1 MAFVGLYGQP
11 GRPNPD
17 DQPGEG
23 CTMPFKIKTLNNISQ
38 QGLKLF
44 GDNYAVAGDAASPDA
59 VLVRSAIVDTDD
71 IPSMVAIARAGAGV
85 NNITIDKAT
94 DKGVC
99 VFNTPGANANAVAE
113 LVFIMLGIAA
123 RKIHKSLEFS
133 QTMAAEADDKTINE
147 KVEKGKAN
155 FSGFELQGKTL
166 GVIGLGKIGVLV
178 SNAGLQHG
186 MNVIGYDPFP
196 TVANVHLLNPRVEI
210 TPKLDEIIAKSDIIT
225 VHVPLSDKTRGL
237 IGEAQLKKAKQGV
250 ILMNYARKGIY
261 DDAAVIA
268 ALDSGKVSHYI
279 NDFPSKALLG
289 RPNVI
294 CTPHLGA
301 STAESEENCAVMAV
315 NQLRNYLEYGIVAN
329 SVNFP
334 IIEAY
339 PEEHTRTRVVV
350 INKDVPNMI
359 AQITQVIG
367 NAGLNIVSFTNAS
380 NGKVG
385 YNIIDLDKELPE
397 PLVENIKAI
406 GNVVRVRVLRF
417 PLK

>member
-1 MAFVGLYGQP
+1 
-11 GRPNPD
+11 
-17 DQPGEG
+17 
-23 CTMPFKIKTLNNISQ
+23 MPFKIKTLNNISP

-44 GDNYAVAGDAASPDA
+44 GDSYSVAGDTASPDA
-59 VLVRSAIVDTDD
+59 VLVRSAIVDTDE
-71 IPSMVAIARAGAGV
+71 IPGMLAIARAGAGV
-85 NNITIDKAT
+85 NNITLDKAT

-113 LVFIMLGIAA
+113 LVFIMLGIHA

-133 QTMAAEADDKTINE
+133 NGLAAEADDKAISE
-147 KVEKGKAN
+147 KVEKGKAG

-186 MNVIGYDPFP
+186 MRVIGYDPFP
-196 TVANVHLLNPRVEI
+196 TVANVHLLNPRVEVAH
-210 TPKLDEIIAKSDIIT
+210 KLDEVIAQADVLS
-225 VHVPLSDKTRGL
+225 VHVPLSDKTRNL
-237 IGEAQLKKAKQGV
+237 IGEAQLKKAKSGV

-268 ALDSGKVSHYI
+268 ALDAGKVGGYI
-279 NDFPSKALLG
+279 SDFPSKALLG

-334 IIEAY
+334 GIEIY
-339 PEEHTRTRVVV
+339 PEDSTRTRLVV

-367 NAGLNIVSFTNAS
+367 KAGLNIVSFTNAS

-385 YNIIDLDKELPE
+385 YNIIDLETDLSDA
-397 PLVENIKAI
+397 LVESIKAI

-417 PLK
+417 ARK

>member
-1 MAFVGLYGQP
+1 
-11 GRPNPD
+11 
-17 DQPGEG
+17 
-23 CTMPFKIKTLNNISQ
+23 MPFKIKTLNNISQ

-44 GDNYAVAGDAASPDA
+44 GDNYAVGGDTPSPDA
-59 VLVRSAIVDTDD
+59 VLVRSAIVDTDE
-71 IPSMVAIARAGAGV
+71 IPSMLAIARAGAGV
-85 NNITIDKAT
+85 NNISIEKAT
-94 DKGVC
+94 EKGVC

-133 QTMAAEADDKTINE
+133 QALAGEADDKAISE

-166 GVIGLGKIGVLV
+166 AVIGLGKIGVLV

-210 TPKLDEIIAKSDIIT
+210 AHKLDDVIAQADVIS
-225 VHVPLSDKTRGL
+225 VHVPLSDKTRNL
-237 IGEAQLKKAKQGV
+237 IGEAQLKKAKNGV

-268 ALDSGKVSHYI
+268 GLDSGKVSHYI

-315 NQLRNYLEYGIVAN
+315 KQLRNYLEYGVVAN

-334 IIEAY
+334 ITEVY
-339 PEEHTRTRVVV
+339 PEDSTRTRVIV

-367 NAGLNIVSFTNAS
+367 KAGLNIASFTNAS

-385 YNIIDLDKELPE
+385 YNIIDLDKDLPE
-397 PLVENIKAI
+397 PLVETIKGI

-417 PLK
+417 PQK

>member
-1 MAFVGLYGQP
+1 
-11 GRPNPD
+11 
-17 DQPGEG
+17 
-23 CTMPFKIKTLNNISQ
+23 MPFKIKTLNNISQ

-44 GDNYAVAGDAASPDA
+44 GDNYAVGGDTPSPDA
-59 VLVRSAIVDTDD
+59 VLVRSAIVDTDE
-71 IPSMVAIARAGAGV
+71 IPSMLAIARAGAGV
-85 NNITIDKAT
+85 NNISIEKAT
-94 DKGVC
+94 EKGVC

-133 QTMAAEADDKTINE
+133 QALAGEADDKAISE

-166 GVIGLGKIGVLV
+166 AVIGLGKIGVLV

-186 MNVIGYDPFP
+186 MSVIGYDPFP

-210 TPKLDEIIAKSDIIT
+210 AHKLDDVIAQADVIS
-225 VHVPLSDKTRGL
+225 VHVPLSDKTRNL
-237 IGEAQLKKAKQGV
+237 IGEAQLKKAKNGV

-268 ALDSGKVSHYI
+268 GLDSGKVSHYI

-315 NQLRNYLEYGIVAN
+315 KQLRNYLEYGVVAN

-334 IIEAY
+334 ITEVY
-339 PEEHTRTRVVV
+339 PEDSTRTRVIV

-367 NAGLNIVSFTNAS
+367 KAGLNIASFTNAS

-385 YNIIDLDKELPE
+385 YNIIDLDKDLPE
-397 PLVENIKAI
+397 PLVETIKGI

-417 PLK
+417 PQK

>member
-1 MAFVGLYGQP
+1 
-11 GRPNPD
+11 
-17 DQPGEG
+17 
-23 CTMPFKIKTLNNISQ
+23 MPFKIKTLNNISP

-44 GDNYAVAGDAASPDA
+44 GDNYAVAGDTSSPDA
-59 VLVRSAIVDTDD
+59 VLVRSAIVDTDE
-71 IPSMVAIARAGAGV
+71 IPSMLAIARAGAGV
-85 NNITIDKAT
+85 NNISIDKAT
-94 DKGVC
+94 EKGVC

-133 QTMAAEADDKTINE
+133 QGLSAEADDKAISE

-166 GVIGLGKIGVLV
+166 GVIGLGKIGVLA

-210 TPKLDEIIAKSDIIT
+210 TPKLDEIIAKADVIT
-225 VHVPLSDKTRGL
+225 VHVPLSDKTRNL

-261 DDAAVIA
+261 DDAAVTA
-268 ALDSGKVSHYI
+268 ALDSGKVSFYI

-315 NQLRNYLEYGIVAN
+315 KQLRNYLEYGIVAN

-339 PEEHTRTRVVV
+339 PEEHTKTRVVV

-367 NAGLNIVSFTNAS
+367 KAGLNIVSFTNAS
-380 NGKVG
+380 NGKIG
-385 YNIIDLDKELPE
+385 YNIIDLDKDLSDS
-397 PLVENIKAI
+397 LVDTIKGI

-417 PLK
+417 DQK

>member
-1 MAFVGLYGQP
+1 
-11 GRPNPD
+11 
-17 DQPGEG
+17 
-23 CTMPFKIKTLNNISQ
+23 MPFKIKTLNNISQ

-44 GDNYAVAGDAASPDA
+44 GDNYQVSGDVSAPDA
-59 VLVRSAIVDTDD
+59 VLVRSAIVDTDE
-71 IPSMVAIARAGAGV
+71 IPSMQAIARAGAGV
-85 NNITIDKAT
+85 NNISIDKAT
-94 DKGVC
+94 EKGVC

-123 RKIHKSLEFS
+123 RKIDKSLEFS
-133 QTMAAEADDKTINE
+133 QSMAKEADDKVINE
-147 KVEKGKAN
+147 KVEKGKSQ

-166 GVIGLGKIGVLV
+166 GVIGLGKIGVLAA
-178 SNAGLQHG
+178 NAGLQHG
-186 MNVIGYDPFP
+186 MTVIGYDPFP

-210 TPKLDEIIAKSDIIT
+210 TPKLDEIIAKADVIT
-225 VHVPLSDKTRGL
+225 VHVPLSDKTRNL

-268 ALDSGKVSHYI
+268 AMDAGKVSFYI

-315 NQLRNYLEYGIVAN
+315 NQLKNYMEYGIIAN

-334 IIEAY
+334 IIESY

-367 NAGLNIVSFTNAS
+367 KAGLNIVSFTNAS
-380 NGKVG
+380 NGKIG
-385 YNIIDLDKELPE
+385 YNIIDLDKDVPDA
-397 PLVENIKAI
+397 LVESIQGVDKVI
-406 GNVVRVRVLRF
+406 RVRVLRF
-417 PLK
+417 PQK

>member
-1 MAFVGLYGQP
+1 
-11 GRPNPD
+11 
-17 DQPGEG
+17 
-23 CTMPFKIKTLNNISQ
+23 MPFKIKTLNNISQ

-44 GDNYAVAGDAASPDA
+44 GDNYAVSGDASSPDA
-59 VLVRSAIVDTDD
+59 VLVRSAIVDTDE
-71 IPSMVAIARAGAGV
+71 IPSMLAIARAGAGV
-85 NNITIDKAT
+85 NNISIDKAT
-94 DKGVC
+94 EKGVC

-133 QTMAAEADDKTINE
+133 QALAGEADDKAISE

-166 GVIGLGKIGVLV
+166 AVIGLGKIGVLV

-210 TPKLDEIIAKSDIIT
+210 AHKLDDVIAQADVIS
-225 VHVPLSDKTRGL
+225 VHVPLSDKTRNL
-237 IGEAQLKKAKQGV
+237 IGEAQLKKAKNGV

-261 DDAAVIA
+261 DDAAVVA
-268 ALDSGKVSHYI
+268 GLESGKVSHYI

-315 NQLRNYLEYGIVAN
+315 KQLRNYLEYGIVAN

-334 IIEAY
+334 IIEVY
-339 PEEHTRTRVVV
+339 PEESTRTRVVV

-367 NAGLNIVSFTNAS
+367 KAGLNIVSFTNAS

-385 YNIIDLDKELPE
+385 YNIIDLDKDLSEA
-397 PLVENIKAI
+397 LVETIKAI
-406 GNVVRVRVLRF
+406 GNVVKVRVLRF
-417 PLK
+417 PQK

>member
-1 MAFVGLYGQP
+1 MA
-11 GRPNPD
+11 
-17 DQPGEG
+17 
-23 CTMPFKIKTLNNISQ
+23 FKIKTLNNISP

-44 GDNYAVAGDAASPDA
+44 GDNYAVAGDTSSPDA
-59 VLVRSAIVDTDD
+59 VLVRSAIVDTDE
-71 IPSMVAIARAGAGV
+71 IPGMLAIARAGAGV
-85 NNITIDKAT
+85 NNISIDKAT

-133 QTMAAEADDKTINE
+133 QGLAAEADDKAISE

-166 GVIGLGKIGVLV
+166 GVIGLGKIGVLA

-210 TPKLDEIIAKSDIIT
+210 TPKLDEIIAKADVIT
-225 VHVPLSDKTRGL
+225 VHVPLSDKTRNL

-261 DDAAVIA
+261 DDAAVLA
-268 ALDSGKVSHYI
+268 ALETGKVSFYI
-279 NDFPSKALLG
+279 NDFPAKSMLG

-315 NQLRNYLEYGIVAN
+315 KQLRNYLEYGIVAN

-339 PEEHTRTRVVV
+339 PEEHTKTRVVV

-367 NAGLNIVSFTNAS
+367 KAGLNIVSFQNAS

-385 YNIIDLDKELPE
+385 YNIIDLDKEMPE
-397 PLVENIKAI
+397 ALTTEIKAI

-417 PLK
+417 AQK

>member
-1 MAFVGLYGQP
+1 
-11 GRPNPD
+11 
-17 DQPGEG
+17 
-23 CTMPFKIKTLNNISQ
+23 MPFKIKTLNNISQ
-38 QGLKLF
+38 QGLKFF
-44 GDNYAVAGDAASPDA
+44 GDNYQVSGDAGTPDA
-59 VLVRSAIVDTDD
+59 VLVRSAIVDTDE

-85 NNITIDKAT
+85 NNISIDKAT
-94 DKGVC
+94 EKGVC

-133 QTMAAEADDKTINE
+133 QSMAAEADDKIINE
-147 KVEKGKAN
+147 KVEKEKSK

-166 GVIGLGKIGVLV
+166 GVIGLGKIGVLAA
-178 SNAGLQHG
+178 NAGLQHG
-186 MNVIGYDPFP
+186 MTVIGYDPFP
-196 TVANVHLLNPRVEI
+196 TVANVHLLNPRVSI
-210 TPKLDEIIAKSDIIT
+210 TPKLDDVIAQADVIT
-225 VHVPLSDKTRGL
+225 VHVPLSDKTRNL
-237 IGEAQLKKAKQGV
+237 VGEAQLKKAKPGV

-261 DDAAVIA
+261 DDAAVVS
-268 ALDSGKVSHYI
+268 ALDSGKVGFYI

-289 RPNVI
+289 RPNVL

-334 IIEAY
+334 VIEAY
-339 PEEHTRTRVVV
+339 PDESTRTRVVV

-367 NAGLNIVSFTNAS
+367 KAGLNIASFTNAS
-380 NGKVG
+380 NGKIG
-385 YNIIDLDKELPE
+385 YNIIDLDKDMPE
-397 PLVENIKAI
+397 ALVESIKAI

-417 PLK
+417 ARK

>member
-1 MAFVGLYGQP
+1 
-11 GRPNPD
+11 
-17 DQPGEG
+17 
-23 CTMPFKIKTLNNISQ
+23 MPFKIKTLNNISPL
-38 QGLKLF
+38 GLKLF
-44 GDNYAVAGDAASPDA
+44 GDNYAVAGDSASPDA
-59 VLVRSAIVDTDD
+59 VLVRSAIVDTDE
-71 IPSMVAIARAGAGV
+71 IPSMLAIARAGAGT
-85 NNITIDKAT
+85 NNISIDKAT
-94 DKGVC
+94 EKGVC

-113 LVFIMLGIAA
+113 LVFIMLGIHA

-133 QTMAAEADDKTINE
+133 NALAAEADDKAISE
-147 KVEKGKAN
+147 KVEKGKAS

-166 GVIGLGKIGVLV
+166 GIIGLGKIGVLA

-186 MNVIGYDPFP
+186 MRVIGYDPFP
-196 TVANVHLLNPRVEI
+196 TVANVHLLKPRVELAH
-210 TPKLDEIIAKSDIIT
+210 KLDDVITQADIIS
-225 VHVPLSDKTRGL
+225 VHVPLSDKTRNL
-237 IGEAQLKKAKQGV
+237 IGEAQLKKAKSGV

-268 ALDSGKVSHYI
+268 ALDSGKVGGYI

-334 IIEAY
+334 GIEIY
-339 PEEHTRTRVVV
+339 PEASTRTRVVV

-385 YNIIDLDKELPE
+385 YNIIDLEKDLPE
-397 PLVENIKAI
+397 SLVGSIKSI

-417 PLK
+417 PQK

>member
-1 MAFVGLYGQP
+1 MA
-11 GRPNPD
+11 
-17 DQPGEG
+17 
-23 CTMPFKIKTLNNISQ
+23 FKIKTLNNISQ

-44 GDNYAVAGDAASPDA
+44 GDNYAVAGDTSSPDA
-59 VLVRSAIVDTDD
+59 VLVRSAIVDTDE
-71 IPSMVAIARAGAGV
+71 IPSMLAIARAGAGV
-85 NNITIDKAT
+85 NNISIDKAT

-133 QTMAAEADDKTINE
+133 QALAGEADDKAISE

-166 GVIGLGKIGVLV
+166 AVIGLGKIGVLV

-186 MNVIGYDPFP
+186 MKVIGYDPFP
-196 TVANVHLLNPRVEI
+196 SIANVHLLNPRVEI
-210 TPKLDEIIAKSDIIT
+210 AYKLDDVVSQADVIS
-225 VHVPLSDKTRGL
+225 VHVPLSDKTRNL
-237 IGEAQLKKAKQGV
+237 IGEAQLKRAKNGV

-261 DDAAVIA
+261 DDAAVVA

-279 NDFPSKALLG
+279 NDFPSKSLLG

-315 NQLRNYLEYGIVAN
+315 NQLRNYLEFGIVAN

-334 IIEAY
+334 IIEVY
-339 PEEHTRTRVVV
+339 PEESTRTRVVV

-367 NAGLNIVSFTNAS
+367 KAGLNIVSFTNAS
-380 NGKVG
+380 NGKIG
-385 YNIIDLDKELPE
+385 YNIIDLDKDLPE
-397 PLVENIKAI
+397 PLVESIKDI
-406 GNVVRVRVLRF
+406 GNVVKVRVLRF
-417 PLK
+417 PRK

>member
-1 MAFVGLYGQP
+1 
-11 GRPNPD
+11 
-17 DQPGEG
+17 
-23 CTMPFKIKTLNNISQ
+23 MPFKIKTLNNISQ

-44 GDNYAVAGDAASPDA
+44 GNNYQVSADASAPDA
-59 VLVRSAIVDTDD
+59 VLVRSAIVDTDE
-71 IPSMVAIARAGAGV
+71 IPSMLAIARAGAGV
-85 NNITIDKAT
+85 NNISIDKAT
-94 DKGVC
+94 EKGVC

-123 RKIHKSLEFS
+123 RKIDKSLDFS
-133 QTMAAEADDKTINE
+133 QSLAKEADDKAINE
-147 KVEKGKAN
+147 KVEKGKSQ

-166 GVIGLGKIGVLV
+166 GVIGLGKIGVLAA
-178 SNAGLQHG
+178 NAGLQHG
-186 MNVIGYDPFP
+186 MTVIGYDPFP

-210 TPKLDEIIAKSDIIT
+210 TPKLDEIIAKADVIT
-225 VHVPLSDKTRGL
+225 VHVPLSDKTRHL

-261 DDAAVIA
+261 DDAAIIA
-268 ALDSGKVSHYI
+268 ALDAGKVSFYI

-289 RPNVI
+289 RSNVI

-315 NQLRNYLEYGIVAN
+315 NQLRNYMEYGIVAN

-334 IIEAY
+334 IIESY

-367 NAGLNIVSFTNAS
+367 KAGLNIVSFTNAS
-380 NGKVG
+380 NGKIG
-385 YNIIDLDKELPE
+385 YNIIDLDKDVPDA
-397 PLVENIKAI
+397 LVESINGIDK
-406 GNVVRVRVLRF
+406 VVRVRVLRF
-417 PLK
+417 PQK

>member
-1 MAFVGLYGQP
+1 
-11 GRPNPD
+11 
-17 DQPGEG
+17 
-23 CTMPFKIKTLNNISQ
+23 MPFKIKTLNNISA

-44 GDNYAVAGDAASPDA
+44 GDNYSIAGDMTSPDA
-59 VLVRSAIVDTDD
+59 VLVRSAIVDTDE
-71 IPSMVAIARAGAGV
+71 IPSMLAIARAGAGV
-85 NNITIDKAT
+85 NNISIDKAT

-123 RKIHKSLEFS
+123 RKIHKSLEFT
-133 QTMAAEADDKTINE
+133 QALANEADDKAMSE

-155 FSGFELQGKTL
+155 FSGFEMQGKTL
-166 GVIGLGKIGVLV
+166 GIIGLGKIGVLA

-210 TPKLDEIIAKSDIIT
+210 AHKLDDVLSQADVIS
-225 VHVPLSDKTRGL
+225 VHVPLSDKTRNL

-268 ALDSGKVSHYI
+268 GLESGKVSHYI

-315 NQLRNYLEYGIVAN
+315 KQLRNYLEYGVVAN

-334 IIEAY
+334 IIEVF
-339 PEEHTRTRVVV
+339 PESSVKTRLVV

-359 AQITQVIG
+359 AQVTQVIG
-367 NAGLNIVSFTNAS
+367 KAGLNIASFTNAS

-385 YNIIDLDKELPE
+385 YNIIDLESEVSDA
-397 PLVENIKAI
+397 LVDSIKSI
-406 GNVVRVRVLRF
+406 GNVVRVRILRF
-417 PLK
+417 PQR

>member
-1 MAFVGLYGQP
+1 
-11 GRPNPD
+11 
-17 DQPGEG
+17 
-23 CTMPFKIKTLNNISQ
+23 MPFKIKTLNNISQ

-44 GDNYAVAGDAASPDA
+44 GDNYQVAGDAASPDG
-59 VLVRSAIVDTDD
+59 VLVRSAIVDTDE
-71 IPSMVAIARAGAGV
+71 IPSMLAIARAGAGV
-85 NNITIDKAT
+85 NNISIDKAT
-94 DKGVC
+94 EKGVC

-133 QTMAAEADDKTINE
+133 QSMAAEADDKIINE
-147 KVEKGKAN
+147 KVEKEKSK

-166 GVIGLGKIGVLV
+166 GVIGLGKIGVLAA
-178 SNAGLQHG
+178 NAGLQHG
-186 MNVIGYDPFP
+186 MSVIGYDPFP

-210 TPKLDEIIAKSDIIT
+210 TPKLDDVIAKADVIT
-225 VHVPLSDKTRGL
+225 VHVPLSDKTRNL

-261 DDAAVIA
+261 DDAAVTA
-268 ALDSGKVSHYI
+268 ALDSGKVGFYI

-289 RPNVI
+289 RPNVL

-315 NQLRNYLEYGIVAN
+315 NQMRNYLEYGIVAN

-334 IIEAY
+334 IIESY
-339 PEEHTRTRVVV
+339 PEEHTKTRVVV

-367 NAGLNIVSFTNAS
+367 KAGLNIVSFTNAS
-380 NGKVG
+380 NGKIG
-385 YNIIDLDKELPE
+385 YNIIDLEKDVPEALIDSIKGIDK
-397 PLVENIKAI
+397 
-406 GNVVRVRVLRF
+406 VVRVRVLRF
-417 PLK
+417 PAK